1 MSLGKE
7 YQNEEVSHQRI
18 QSGMVAGADTGNGS
32 IHHIDE
38 SAQHDRVF
46 IGGNYDKRKIQQK
59 KIHADGRSKEV
70 CSTAETCGVH
80 VSMLRR
86 NGVSSHRKRSDKG
99 RMSRHRNESV

>member
-18 QSGMVAGADTGNGS
+18 QSGMVAGADTGNGG
-32 IHHIDE
+32 IHHIYE

-46 IGGNYDKRKIQQK
+46 IGGNYGKRKIQQK
-59 KIHADGRSKEV
+59 KIHADGESEEA
-70 CSTAETCGVH
+70 CTASEAYRIQM
-80 VSMLRR
+80 SMLRR

>member
-18 QSGMVAGADTGNGS
+18 QSGMVAGADTGNGG
-32 IHHIDE
+32 IHHIYE

-46 IGGNYDKRKIQQK
+46 IGGNYGKRKIQQK

-70 CSTAETCGVH
+70 RSTDETHGIH
-80 VSMLRR
+80 LSMLRR
-86 NGVSSHRKRSDKG
+86 NCIGGS
-99 RMSRHRNESV
+99 

>member
-18 QSGMVAGADTGNGS
+18 QSGMVAGADTGNGG
-32 IHHIDE
+32 IHHIYE

-86 NGVSSHRKRSDKG
+86 NSIGGS
-99 RMSRHRNESV
+99 

>member
-18 QSGMVAGADTGNGS
+18 QSGMVAGADTGNGG
-32 IHHIDE
+32 IHPIYE

-46 IGGNYDKRKIQQK
+46 IGGNYGKRKIQQK

-70 CSTAETCGVH
+70 RSTDETHGIQ
-80 VSMLRR
+80 MPLLRR
-86 NGVSSHRKRSDKG
+86 NSIGSHRRRSDKG
-99 RMSRHRNESV
+99 RMPCHRNESI